1 MATIR
6 GSRNVGSGS
15 ANTFA
20 HPSSIKSSKNKN
32 GIFAVA
38 RSRRPCLVLGSNRS
52 LSIGL
57 VVLLWSL
64 VCLVRVQQTRYIDH
78 ITETT
83 LAVSVVTKDGIG
95 RDGNNTVVELTLQW
109 LKDNFPSPYLAL
121 VFADRNFLDFTINS
135 YIGFEQHSPETQ
147 YLMVGMDTEIVS
159 ECRNRGI
166 SSLLFT
172 DILGAEPK
180 SSSEETELVR
190 MRCARMDVVSQLQR
204 WGYHVF
210 LFDSDIAVAS
220 GFHMSYF
227 AGLDADFVSGRGTF
241 PRAAFSRNKFA
252 LQSGFYIAKSTPI
265 GIEFFANATALCRD
279 HGDGQRALNQI
290 IMENLKVQKKPP
302 PEADHLGT
310 KIYNAYSAWSDN
322 DPVEEQPWMKIG
334 ILGERF
340 FPTGCEFLKL
350 ANHSETIV
358 KHPFC
363 MNGKGKILERRV
375 QLKKASLAE
384 QGGWY
389 FGRLE
394 YNLTELLAMK
404 PPKTKKTRNEE
415 EESEEE

>member
-1 MATIR
+1 MVVVAAPTGVLLQLLSRVARTRMATLQLR
-6 GSRNVGSGS
+6 V
-15 ANTFA
+15 
-20 HPSSIKSSKNKN
+20 
-32 GIFAVA
+32 
-38 RSRRPCLVLGSNRS
+38 
-52 LSIGL
+52 IGAPVSFWG

-64 VCLVRVQQTRYIDH
+64 VCLVRVQQRRSMDH
-78 ITETT
+78 IMENIT
-83 LAVSVVTKDGIG
+83 AVSVAAEDGIG
-95 RDGNNTVVELTLQW
+95 RDGNNTKVEATLQW
-109 LKDNFPSPYLAL
+109 LKQTFRSPYLAV

-135 YIGFEQHSPETQ
+135 YIGFERHSPETQ

-172 DILGAEPK
+172 DILGAEPE
-180 SSSEETELVR
+180 STSEQETDLVR

-290 IMENLKVQKKPP
+290 LMENLKVQKKPP
-302 PEADHLGT
+302 PEPDHLGT
-310 KIYNAYSAWSDN
+310 KIYNAYSTLSDS
-322 DPVEEQPWMKIG
+322 DPEQEQPWMKIG
-334 ILGERF
+334 ILGDRF
-340 FPTGCEFLKL
+340 FPTGCEFLKV

-389 FGRLE
+389 FGQLD
-394 YNLTELLAMK
+394 YNLTELLAMQ
-404 PPKTKKTRNEE
+404 PPKTKKKTRNEE
-415 EESEEE
+415 E